1 MYNETIT
8 DHFLDPRHVGELGD
22 ANGVGTIGD
31 PACGDFLRVYVRVVE
46 GIIQDISFLCQGC
59 PAAIASGSAT
69 CELALGKTIHEAVC
83 VTEETVSEYLGG
95 LPGEKVHCSNL
106 GVGAL
111 RYALGDYLGVRTDS
125 GDNRV
130 PLIER
135 LRGSARTIAMESGL
149 LNSPL
154 MVEISKLPPES
165 AIGDTADRDYPI
177 WKGKEG
183 IVEARLLGGIGQAFS
198 PAPADFSGELGDVLA
213 MDLAGTDEAALRNRG
228 VFVASVNALCS
239 HLGIADQTVHCRDEG
254 PRQCARDLVSVIG
267 SGSPDDSRITL
278 IGCQPRMIE
287 ALSSVYRLRV
297 IDLDPDNIGKSFGGV
312 TVECEE
318 NTDEALEWC
327 SIALV
332 TGSTLVNGTIDRFVG
347 LKCHTVFYGITIAG
361 AAALLRLHRFCT
373 RAQCG
378 LQANEASDS

>member
-1 MYNETIT
+1 MYNETIV
-8 DHFLDPRHVGELGD
+8 DHFCNPRHVGGLPE

-31 PACGDFLRVYVRVVE
+31 TACGDFLRLYVRVE
-46 GIIQDISFLCQGC
+46 GDRIQGISFLCQGC

-69 CELALGKTIHEAVC
+69 CELALGKTIHEAVRI
-83 VTEETVSEYLGG
+83 TDETVSEYLGG

-111 RYALGDYLGVRTDS
+111 RYAMGDYLGIRTDS

-130 PLIER
+130 SVIER

-149 LNSPL
+149 LNTPL
-154 MVEISKLPPES
+154 MVEVTKLPPES
-165 AIGDTADRDYPI
+165 AIGNTADRDYPI

-183 IVEARLLGGIGQAFS
+183 IVEARLLNGVGQAFS
-198 PAPADFSGELGDVLA
+198 PVPSDFSGELGDVLA
-213 MDLAGTDEAALRNRG
+213 LDLAGTDETALKNRG
-228 VFVASVNALCS
+228 VFVASVNALCL
-239 HLGIADQTVHCRDEG
+239 HLGIAENTIHCRDEG
-254 PRQCARDLVSVIG
+254 PKECAKDLVSVIC

-287 ALSSVYRLRV
+287 ALSSAYQLRV
-297 IDLDPDNIGKSFGGV
+297 IDLDPDNIGKSFNCV
-312 TVECEE
+312 TVEGEE
-318 NTDEALEWC
+318 NTDDALAWC
-327 SIALV
+327 NIALV
-332 TGSTLVNGTIDRFVG
+332 TGSTLVNGTIDRFVD

-373 RAQCG
+373 RG
-378 LQANEASDS
+378 L